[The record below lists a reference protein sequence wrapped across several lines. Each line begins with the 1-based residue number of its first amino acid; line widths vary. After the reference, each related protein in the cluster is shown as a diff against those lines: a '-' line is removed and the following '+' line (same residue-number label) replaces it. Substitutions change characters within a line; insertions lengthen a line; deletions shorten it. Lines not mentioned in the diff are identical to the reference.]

1 MRIQRFA
8 QSTMVFENHAGKR
21 LLIDPGTPDYA
32 GCRNMLD
39 FGRVDVVIITHIHK
53 DHFDVEATRELVGL
67 YNPVILT
74 NPEIA
79 IVLQNETISSAV
91 AHIGDQFEFGGF
103 SLTCTKTDHNPG
115 GTWVVNFGVVVE
127 ADGKRIY
134 HPSDTRLIQPQLLP
148 QEKVSEPSVLF
159 VPISNRGLVMGID
172 DALFFTNAL
181 KPKIVV
187 PIHYES
193 SHDIGRVLPEHFV
206 ERLNVLKPHL
216 KHLDDVQVEIMSYG
230 DELTVE

>member
-1 MRIQRFA
+1 M
-8 QSTMVFENHAGKR
+8 S
-21 LLIDPGTPDYA
+21 
-32 GCRNMLD
+32 D
-39 FGRVDVVIITHIHK
+39 FGQVNVVIITHIHK
-53 DHFDVEATRELVGL
+53 DHFDIEATRELVSL
-67 YNPVILT
+67 HNPAIVT

-79 IVLQNETISSAV
+79 VILQNETISSKV
-91 AHIGDQFEFGGF
+91 VHIGDQLKVSGF

-127 ADGKRIY
+127 SDGNRIY

-148 QEKVSEPSVLF
+148 QDKVSEPDVLF

-181 KPKIVV
+181 KPKVVV

-193 SHDIGRVLPEHFV
+193 AHDIGRVLPEHFV
-206 ERLNVLKPHL
+206 DRLHVLKAHL
-216 KHLDDVQVEIMSYG
+216 KHLENVKVEIMSYG
-230 DELTVE
+230 DELTVN